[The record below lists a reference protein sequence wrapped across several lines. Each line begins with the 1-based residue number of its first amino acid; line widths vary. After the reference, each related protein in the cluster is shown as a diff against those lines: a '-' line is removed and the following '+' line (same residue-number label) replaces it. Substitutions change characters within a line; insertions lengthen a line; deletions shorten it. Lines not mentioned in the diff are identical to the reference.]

1 MDLELKDKVV
11 LVSGS
16 SRGIGFAIARAF
28 LQEGAMVVITG
39 RNEESLGHARD
50 TLLGQT
56 SPERVFAIHAD
67 MTDPAEIRSTLGQI
81 MTRFESLHAVVA
93 NVGTGA
99 GKMGWDLTP
108 DEWQAGLQ
116 KNLVGNMTLATAA
129 LPYLVSRGG
138 GSVTFVSSIVG
149 FEAVNAPLPY
159 SAAKSAIHIVVKNLA
174 RMLGGSGVRVNVVAP
189 GNVLFPGG
197 SWEKKLIDNRDI
209 VEQYIKSEVPARRF
223 GRPEE
228 IADAVVFLASERASF
243 ITGSCLVVDGGQS
256 RSY

>member
-1 MDLELKDKVV
+1 MRARFLSPHVV
-11 LVSGS
+11 
-16 SRGIGFAIARAF
+16 
-28 LQEGAMVVITG
+28 
-39 RNEESLGHARD
+39 
-50 TLLGQT
+50 
-56 SPERVFAIHAD
+56 
-67 MTDPAEIRSTLGQI
+67 QI
-81 MTRFESLHAVVA
+81 D
-93 NVGTGA
+93 VGTGD
-99 GKMGWDLTP
+99 GKMGWYLTQY
-108 DEWQAGLQ
+108 EWQTRLQ
-116 KNLVGNMTLATAA
+116 KNLVGNMSLATAA
-129 LPYLVSRGG
+129 LPCLVSRGG

-256 RSY
+256 RAY